1 MEELKLYCEKR
12 TYENREYNNYYVV
25 DKKTGIKVPLT
36 IKDNVGKQLID
47 SYYQDNNLVK

>member
-12 TYENREYNNYYVV
+12 TYDNKEYNYYYVV
-25 DKKTGIKVPLT
+25 DKKTNINVPVQ